1 MAAASTII
9 AGIGAAVAAGTA
21 VSQADSARKAR
32 HAQEDQIKA
41 TKLAEEQAAAE
52 EKNAVAKETLRR
64 KQGARASSLLASD
77 QPATQLK
84 TVLGG

>member
-1 MAAASTII
+1 MAVSTTTAALVS
-9 AGIGAAVAAGTA
+9 AAVAAGSA
-21 VSQADSARKAR
+21 VSQADAARKAR

-41 TKLAEEQAAAE
+41 TKLAEEQAAMDE
-52 EKNAVAKETLRR
+52 QNAIAQQTLKR

-77 QPATQLK
+77 QPANQLK